1 MAALPCTGSRPGLE
15 DESAFPRP
23 GYHQDS
29 LSRVVQGANALK
41 LWEAG
46 GGPAWETRPLG
57 PPGDRPG
64 DLGRHW
70 ARHRRRHLVSLVGSG
85 MAGGGELGGLGG
97 GGVGGGVG
105 AWRGRQHLCS
115 GAEREEDT
123 STSLFHSPPG
133 SSRGVGSPSTPS
145 PPRLRPGLW
154 PPAQAWRRR
163 AWARVEHT
171 GSPLAG
177 AGILAWPAA
186 PGPLALLPQ
195 MPVCSSPALGSTR
208 QRCLKGNL
216 PNPRVFPCPQFYF
229 LISVPRMNVDTADMQ
244 SNE

>member
-1 MAALPCTGSRPGLE
+1 M
-15 DESAFPRP
+15 
-23 GYHQDS
+23 
-29 LSRVVQGANALK
+29 
-41 LWEAG
+41 
-46 GGPAWETRPLG
+46 
-57 PPGDRPG
+57 
-64 DLGRHW
+64 
-70 ARHRRRHLVSLVGSG
+70 SLVGSG
-85 MAGGGELGGLGG
+85 MAGGWEPGG
-97 GGVGGGVG
+97 GGSICVLGLKGKKTQ
-105 AWRGRQHLCS
+105 ARPS
-115 GAEREEDT
+115 FTA
-123 STSLFHSPPG
+123 PPG